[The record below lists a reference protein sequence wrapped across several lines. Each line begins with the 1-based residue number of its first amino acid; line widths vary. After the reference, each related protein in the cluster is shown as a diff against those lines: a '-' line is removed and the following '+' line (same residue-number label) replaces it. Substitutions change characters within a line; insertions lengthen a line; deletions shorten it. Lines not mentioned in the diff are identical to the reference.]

1 MDVVFAVL
9 VAVAVAFVGTPLAF
23 QATSTFKWSE
33 LDGAQRKKIVRSM
46 LSAGTLFGVV
56 ALVHAGVLAA
66 VTQSPIITVVGSSL
80 ITAALCGWSIKS
92 ASPLKRVAALS
103 KQLDEPAR
111 RAEARLALLELGTK
125 LPLGDAVN
133 DAIRVSVGVALSNG
147 RCHPE
152 AGAVVA
158 PLDDSKFEAH
168 ERELLMLTQLSVL
181 VYAGELSRAR
191 DLLARLPPIAEGTT
205 HDYARRFSEAM
216 LLVKE
221 SMADAALPLLATPSQ
236 EPVIERNRH
245 VVLAHI
251 HAAREDEA
259 QLERALSWLEAQ
271 HGKSSLERVI
281 EPEGPATARAW
292 ARLAGAEGPY
302 RR

>member
-191 DLLARLPPIAEGTT
+191 ALLARLPPIAEGTT

-221 SMADAALPLLATPSQ
+221 SMADAALPLLSTPSQ

>member
-9 VAVAVAFVGTPLAF
+9 VAVALAFVGTPLAF
-23 QATSTFKWSE
+23 QVTSTFKWSE
-33 LDGAQRKKIVRSM
+33 LDDAQRKKIRRSM
-46 LSAGTLFGVV
+46 LSAGTLFGLL
-56 ALVHAGVLAA
+56 ALVHAGILAA
-66 VTQSPIITVVGSSL
+66 VSQSALVTVLGSSL
-80 ITAALCGWSIKS
+80 ITAALCAWSIKS
-92 ASPLKRVAALS
+92 ASPLKRVALLS
-103 KQLDEPAR
+103 KQLDDPAR

-125 LPLGDAVN
+125 LPVGDAVN
-133 DAIRVSVGVALSNG
+133 DAIRVSVGVSLSNG

-152 AGAVVA
+152 AGAVIA

-181 VYAGELSRAR
+181 VYAGELRRAR
-191 DLLARLPPIAEGTT
+191 DVLARLPPIAEGTT
-205 HDYARRFSEAM
+205 HDDARRFSEAM

-221 SMADAALPLLATPSQ
+221 SLPDAALALLTSPSQ

-259 QLERALSWLEAQ
+259 QLERALSWLESQ
-271 HGKSSLERVI
+271 HGKRSLERVI

-292 ARLAGAEGPY
+292 ARLEGGDGPY